1 MKLKLILPMIAV
13 AVILPACSQSVP
25 KCGSSDVTKLVTEI
39 ADREMTTQLGEEA
52 AKVFTYA
59 VETIRTTNTNETTG
73 SHKCAADLKII
84 GNNGKD
90 NSIPITYTV
99 ENTDD
104 GKNIYV
110 NVFGL

>member
-1 MKLKLILPMIAV
+1 M
-13 AVILPACSQSVP
+13 
-25 KCGSSDVTKLVTEI
+25 TK
-39 ADREMTTQLGEEA
+39 QLGEEA
-52 AKVFTYA
+52 AKIFTYG
-59 VETIRTTNTNETTG
+59 VKTIRTTDTHEKTG
-73 SHKCAADLKII
+73 AHECAADLSII
-84 GNNGKD
+84 GENGKS